1 MGNGFGLNTNLFETN
16 VLNLSVVIGVVV
28 VVVGDSLSSLLE
40 QRRKTILSTLQEAD
54 AKAIEAK
61 NQLDAARKSVETA
74 QIRAREIRL
83 QAVQIAEKESS
94 EVRRQSKSDI
104 VRLQE
109 SAQQAVQ
116 LERQRATKAIS
127 RKVIDLALATTETV
141 LLKTFG
147 SKNSSR
153 SKHKELNEIH
163 IRETFRKLT
172 KA

>member
-1 MGNGFGLNTNLFETN
+1 
-16 VLNLSVVIGVVV
+16 
-28 VVVGDSLSSLLE
+28 
-40 QRRKTILSTLQEAD
+40 
-54 AKAIEAK
+54 
-61 NQLDAARKSVETA
+61 LDAARKSIETA
-74 QIRAREIRL
+74 EVRAREIRL

-116 LERQRATKAIS
+116 LERQRATKAVS

-147 SKNSSR
+147 SKDSSR